1 MKLLHWIAM
10 SCASITLLTACGGG
24 SSGSTSTASTVSVTS
39 VTTDQLVYRKVT
51 NMTVVGKN
59 LDLGI
64 NISNPGCLKI
74 TEVAGG
80 TSTQRVF
87 ACKMVAVG
95 TFAVSITAGDSASLY
110 SGSLTI
116 PLAAQP
122 QVTMKTTLGDIVI
135 ELNPAKAPISV
146 DNFLNYVENGF
157 YVNKIFHRVV
167 NSTSF
172 SIAQGGGFTSDL
184 QQPTPPFAAI
194 KLESNNGLSNVR
206 GTIGMARTSA
216 VDSATS
222 QFYFNVAS
230 NTGFDYTST
239 SNPGYAVFGKIV
251 TGLDIMDKFKTVA
264 TNSSDVPTTAIF
276 INSVVQTQ

>member
-1 MKLLHWIAM
+1 MKLLHWIAV
-10 SCASITLLTACGGG
+10 SCASLTLLTACGGG
-24 SSGSTSTASTVSVTS
+24 SGSTSTASTVSVTA
-39 VTTDQLVYRKVT
+39 VTTDQLLYRKVT
-51 NMTVVGKN
+51 NMTIVGKN

-80 TSTQRVF
+80 SSTQRVF
-87 ACKMVAVG
+87 ACKMIATG
-95 TFAVSITAGDSASLY
+95 TIAVSITAGDNSKLY

-167 NSTSF
+167 NSTSY
-172 SIAQGGGFTSDL
+172 SIAQGGGYTSDL

-194 KLESNNGLSNVR
+194 KLESNNGLSNLR

-222 QFYFNVAS
+222 QFYFNVAD
-230 NTGFDYTST
+230 NTGFDYTA

-264 TNSSDVPTTAIF
+264 TNSNDVPSTAIF
-276 INSVVQTQ
+276 INAVIQTQ